1 MYSSPKFIG
10 TVIKNVAGRQPIR
23 KKNKPRECKGFLLL
37 RPKAKPSP
45 FAHIT
50 VVLFGSFLRVYQLF
64 SQCSGC
70 VEYNA
75 PPPYYSY
82 YNMAALKTKEKQALL
97 YPQCPLFWACCK
109 SQPIQSGRLKRA
121 ILLQ

>member
-1 MYSSPKFIG
+1 M
-10 TVIKNVAGRQPIR
+10 Q
-23 KKNKPRECKGFLLL
+23 GFLLL

-45 FAHIT
+45 PCPHYSRVIR
-50 VVLFGSFLRVYQLF
+50 LIMRVYQLF
-64 SQCSGC
+64 SRYSGC

-82 YNMAALKTKEKQALL
+82 CNMAALKTKEKQALL
-97 YPQCPLFWACCK
+97 YPLCPLFWACRK